1 MIGGAVSVV
10 LSFDALVDTLDN
22 VTPECNVLIA
32 AGRSLAWEIDT
43 DAMDNEDPKVKP
55 RSAAAP
61 VTALRA
67 LMVDLIAKGRAV
79 ADDGEADAGW
89 ITPSAVADLAKVRDA
104 ARSVAGDARPR
115 GGRGRKAPAQAVDAV
130 AAARG

>member
-1 MIGGAVSVV
+1 MSVV
-10 LSFDALVDTLDN
+10 AKFDALVETLDQL
-22 VTPECNVLIA
+22 TPEVEVLVE

-43 DAMDNEDPKVKP
+43 AAMDNEDPKVKP

-89 ITPSAVADLAKVRDA
+89 ITPSAVADLAAVRDA
-104 ARSVAGDARPR
+104 ARSVAGDARSR
-115 GGRGRKAPAQAVDAV
+115 GGRGRKAPAKAGDAV